1 MEIKYRTQ
9 LGELLNNFGLSG
21 HAVEIGVAEGRNA
34 EVLISQ
40 PSITKLYLIDA
51 WTRLNQPGDG
61 GNSQTWHENNFVEAQ
76 QRVSK
81 HKDKAV
87 FLKGISTLMIQ
98 SIPDD
103 SLVLAYIDGDHTYD
117 GALRDLVAIYPKVK
131 KGGII
136 SGHDYLNPAYGVSR
150 AVSDFVFSI
159 GSPMVHVIEEDEMP
173 MAGFWFV
180 K

>member
-9 LGELLNNFGLSG
+9 LGDLLSHHGLSG

-51 WTRLNQPGDG
+51 WTRLDQPGDG
-61 GNSQTWHENNFVEAQ
+61 GNTQSWHENNFVEAQ

-87 FLKGISTLMIQ
+87 FLKGMSSQMIQ

-103 SLVLAYIDGDHTYD
+103 SLVLAYIDGDHAYE
-117 GALRDLVAIYPKVK
+117 GALRDLRAIYPKVK

-136 SGHDYLNPAYGVSR
+136 SGHDYLNMAYGVHRAVTEFLESR
-150 AVSDFVFSI
+150 AHI
-159 GSPMVHVIEEDEMP
+159 HLHVIEEDEDA
-173 MAGFWFV
+173 MASFWFV